1 MISRNLRLT
10 MRYKLRFA
18 EANGGVAMP
27 VNGVQSNVYA
37 LSKQNLM
44 KKSMLLVALF
54 ILTSVALKAQSP
66 QKINFQSIVRNTNG
80 LIVSNKSVKF
90 KITILS
96 DSTKGTPVYSETHL
110 KTTDAIGLVSL
121 QIGTGT
127 VASGVFSSL
136 NWGNASH
143 FIKLEADFTGGNTYV
158 TLGTQE
164 LMSVPYAMYAAKTD
178 TNSLNLTNRL
188 ADKAPVNNPTFT
200 GTVGGIDKTMVG
212 LGSVDNTTDASKP
225 VSGATQTALNAKVNY
240 TDTSTMLLNYRT
252 GLNLKAPLASP
263 TFTGTVSGI
272 DKAMVGLGS
281 VDNTSDLD
289 KQVSTATQTALN
301 AKVNYTDTSTMLLN
315 YRTGLNL
322 KAPLASPTF
331 TGTVGGITKAMVGL
345 GSVDNTSDLS
355 KPVSTATQ
363 TVLDTK
369 FNKADFPSGSSA
381 NEILYWNGT
390 KWISLQPGLPGQVLT
405 MSSDGLSWGCITA
418 NTADTASSNPTLVVN
433 TALTAPITI
442 ATTGATGIGSATGLP
457 AGVTATWSAD
467 VITISGT
474 PTAADTFNY
483 TIPLTGGCGN
493 ASATGTITVLD
504 ASVPGDVV
512 DVVVTDGLEEGEVIV
527 TFSPP
532 SSDGGS
538 PIIEYEVEAT
548 EEEVDPV
555 NSPTISSY
563 SQKNILIEN
572 STITSNDI
580 PLTMAEDTNEP
591 VSGFIVSSIIRT
603 KGLKSPITVKGLKIS
618 VSYIFKV
625 FAKNLIGSSPPPSS
639 GKTKKFTPKVF
650 PCAAGPASSNPSLI
664 QNTPLTN
671 ITHKTTKA
679 TGIGSASGLPQGVAA
694 AWSGSTITIS
704 GTPTAAGVFN
714 YTIPITGTS
723 CNNVNATGTITVEA
737 ICAVGTASS
746 TPTLILN
753 TALTNITH
761 TTTLAT
767 GIGSASG
774 LPEGV
779 TAAWSGNTITIS
791 GTPSA
796 MGIFNYSIPLTGST
810 CNNVNATG
818 TITVTTVCPTTTIT
832 YNGYDYKTVAIG
844 TQCWMAENLRT
855 DKYNDDTVIPDETAN
870 TSGWGSLTTGARAEY
885 VATGVIDYVG
895 TYGYLYN
902 WHAVDSKKLCPDGWD
917 VPTNAEWTIL
927 TTYLGGTGT
936 SLISDI
942 GGKMKSTGTD
952 YWNSPNQGFG
962 PPGATATNSSGFSAL
977 PGGYRNKFGGSFNDI
992 RSKAYFWSAT
1002 AFDYQDVF
1010 YRVLYNN
1017 FDFMGRNVD
1026 FRMENGASVR
1036 CLKD

>member
-1 MISRNLRLT
+1 MIFRNLRLT
-10 MRYKLRFA
+10 IRHRLRFA
-18 EANGGVAMP
+18 EANAGVAMP
-27 VNGVQSNVYA
+27 VNGDQSNVRER
-37 LSKQNLM
+37 SKQNLM
-44 KKSMLLVALF
+44 KKSMLLVVALF

-121 QIGTGT
+121 QIGSGT
-127 VASGVFSSL
+127 VTSGVFSSL

-418 NTADTASSNPTLVVN
+418 NSAATPSSSPTIEVNTVLTAS
-433 TALTAPITI
+433 ITI
-442 ATTGATGIGSATGLP
+442 ATTGATGIDTTDSGLP
-457 AGVTATWSAD
+457 NGVTATWSAD

-474 PTAADTFNY
+474 PTATGTFTY
-483 TIPLTGGCGN
+483 EILLTGGCGSV
-493 ASATGTITVLD
+493 SATGTITV
-504 ASVPGDVV
+504 ATVPGDVE

-532 SSDGGS
+532 LSDGGS

-591 VSGFIVSSIIRT
+591 VSGFVVSSIIRF
-603 KGLKSPITVKGLKIS
+603 KGLKSPITVKGLKTS

-625 FAKNLIGSSPPPSS
+625 FAKNLIGSSPPPSNS
-639 GKTKKFTPKVF
+639 KTQKFIPKVF
-650 PCAAGPASSNPSLI
+650 PCAAGSASSSPSLI
-664 QNTPLTN
+664 QNTALTN

-679 TGIGSASGLPQGVAA
+679 TGIGSASGLPQGVTA

-704 GTPTAAGVFN
+704 GTPAAAGVFN
-714 YTIPITGTS
+714 YTIPITG
-723 CNNVNATGTITVEA
+723 
-737 ICAVGTASS
+737 
-746 TPTLILN
+746 L
-753 TALTNITH
+753 
-761 TTTLAT
+761 
-767 GIGSASG
+767 
-774 LPEGV
+774 
-779 TAAWSGNTITIS
+779 
-791 GTPSA
+791 
-796 MGIFNYSIPLTGST
+796 T

-818 TITVTTVCPTTTIT
+818 TITVNVPPCGSNIT
-832 YNGYDYKTVAIG
+832 YNSHSYSTVSIG
-844 TQCWMAENLRT
+844 DQCWMAENLRT
-855 DKYNDDTVIPDETAN
+855 RKYRDGADIPFDASGGADGKASGQTWGAL
-870 TSGWGSLTTGARAEY
+870 TSGAHTLYAHDSTATPSNLTS
-885 VATGVIDYVG
+885 
-895 TYGYLYN
+895 YGYLYN
-902 WHAVDSKKLCPDGWD
+902 WYAVNDSRKLCPDGWH
-917 VPTNAEWTIL
+917 VPTDAEWTTL
-927 TTYLGGTGT
+927 TDTLGGLELAGTKMKKDDALWSTKTGT
-936 SLISDI
+936 
-942 GGKMKSTGTD
+942 
-952 YWNSPNQGFG
+952 P
-962 PPGATATNSSGFSAL
+962 NSSGFSAL
-977 PGGYRNKFGGSFNDI
+977 PGGFRGFANNLNGQFFFI
-992 RSKAYFWSAT
+992 RTSATFWSAT
-1002 AFDYQDVF
+1002 QID
-1010 YRVLYNN
+1010 NN
-1017 FDFMGRNVD
+1017 FAWNRRLSHFSATVIRDDNNNKSV
-1026 FRMENGASVR
+1026 GASVR
-1036 CLKD
+1036 CLRD